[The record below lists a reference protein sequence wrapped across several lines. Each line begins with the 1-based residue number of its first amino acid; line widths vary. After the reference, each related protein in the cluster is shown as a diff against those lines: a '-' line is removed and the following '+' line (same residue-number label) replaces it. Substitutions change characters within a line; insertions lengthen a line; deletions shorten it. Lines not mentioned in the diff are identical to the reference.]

1 MPSDARPEQRH
12 LTTRRGFV
20 LGAGFSIVSLYGL
33 WAALGAAPRGGPAP
47 EAGGHG
53 EHGGGGG
60 PTPEEF
66 QRLTEEFVATNQL
79 PDGSVHPRRPAGAAP
94 AEADPHADPQAGH
107 GGMAGMVGM
116 AAAAEL
122 APAAVAGHAGDAP
135 VDVYLMAYRWG
146 YDPALLRLDVGVD
159 YRFRMM
165 AVDSSHGA
173 SLQLGSASRVIRLPA
188 GRLNEQVLRFT
199 TPGDRLVYCTVYCGP
214 AHDRMTGRIVVG

>member
-1 MPSDARPEQRH
+1 MPSDTRPERRH

-33 WAALGAAPRGGPAP
+33 WAALSAAPRGGPAP

-66 QRLTEEFVATNQL
+66 QRLTEEFVAANQL
-79 PDGSVHPRRPAGAAP
+79 PDGSVRPRRPAAAAP
-94 AEADPHADPQAGH
+94 AEADPHADPHAAL
-107 GGMAGMVGM
+107 GGMA

>member
-1 MPSDARPEQRH
+1 MPSDACPERRQ

-33 WAALGAAPRGGPAP
+33 WAALGRPPSGGPAAPAP
-47 EAGGHG
+47 EAGGQG
-53 EHGGGGG
+53 GLGGGDGG
-60 PTPEEF
+60 PTPQEF
-66 QRLTEEFVATNQL
+66 QRLTEEFVAANQL
-79 PDGSVHPRRPAGAAP
+79 PDGSVRPRRSAEAAP
-94 AEADPHADPQAGH
+94 AESDPHA
-107 GGMAGMVGM
+107 GMAGMAGM
-116 AAAAEL
+116 AAAAAEP
-122 APAAVAGHAGDAP
+122 APAAVAGDAVDAP

-146 YDPALLRLDVGVD
+146 YDPALLRLDVGVA

-199 TPGDRLVYCTVYCGP
+199 TPGDRLLYCTVYCGL
-214 AHDRMTGRIVVG
+214 AHDRMTGRIIVG